1 MKYLLICN
9 TINMKAKNIFSF
21 VLQMI
26 LLGIMILNFTTCK
39 KDNGENPAETGTV
52 TDIDGNL
59 YKTVKIGSQW
69 WMAENLKVTRY
80 RNGDTI
86 SIVSDG
92 AEWSSQSL
100 GAYCWSNND
109 ISKKATYGAL
119 YNWYTLTDNRIVAP
133 VGWHIPTDAE
143 WTILTTFLG
152 GDSIAGGKLKS
163 TSGWFAEGNGTD
175 ISGFNAIPVGF
186 RDYEGNFL
194 SPLGDAVF
202 WSLTEHDT
210 DYAFF
215 RSLYAQGNDI
225 IRGTTYK
232 REGLS
237 VRCVQDQ
244 INN

>member
-1 MKYLLICN
+1 MKVKDLFSMALL
-9 TINMKAKNIFSF
+9 
-21 VLQMI
+21 MI
-26 LLGIMILNFTTCK
+26 LPGIIILNFTTCK
-39 KDNGENPAETGTV
+39 KDNEENPAETGTV

-69 WMAENLKVTRY
+69 WMAEYLKVTRY

-86 SIVSDG
+86 PIVSDG
-92 AEWSSQSL
+92 AEWSSQSA
-100 GAYCWSNND
+100 GAYCWCKND
-109 ISKKATYGAL
+109 ISKKDTCGAL

-143 WTILTTFLG
+143 WTSLTTFLG

-163 TSGWFAEGNGTD
+163 TSGWFADGNGTN

-186 RDYEGNFL
+186 RDYEGYFVN
-194 SPLGDAVF
+194 PLGMAVF

-210 DYAFF
+210 DYALC

-225 IRGTTYK
+225 IRSATYK
-232 REGLS
+232 KEGLS

-244 INN
+244 KNN